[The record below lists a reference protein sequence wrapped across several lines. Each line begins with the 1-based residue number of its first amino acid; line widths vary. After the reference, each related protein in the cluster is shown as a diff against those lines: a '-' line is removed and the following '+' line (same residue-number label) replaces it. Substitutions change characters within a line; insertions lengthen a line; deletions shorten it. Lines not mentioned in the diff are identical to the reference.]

1 MCTKRYRYILYSN
14 LTTTLT
20 KSTKEDVEFPDEY
33 LSMVRRLAANGDK
46 WLRPNHSIMT
56 PIVNPLPQA
65 VFEMFDVD
73 V

>member
-1 MCTKRYRYILYSN
+1 
-14 LTTTLT
+14 
-20 KSTKEDVEFPDEY
+20 
-33 LSMVRRLAANGDK
+33 MVRRLAANGDK